1 MKKISGALVA
11 ALQWFVQRFIHPLTV
26 ALVGEVNWSPPRW
39 LRFLAGLARSG
50 NKRLRQAVAEA
61 RDKNP
66 RRFWVLVATA
76 VFCLAGSVA
85 GWNWYSH
92 RPKPHKLS
100 VSGTWP
106 RPTRLEKDAQPD
118 PLVIRFSGSAASLAQ
133 VGKEVKSGI
142 TATPPLEGT
151 WDWRSDS
158 SLVFT
163 PKADW
168 EVGRKYTIRFDRHL
182 FASHV
187 LLSSYT
193 YEFQSPAFASSVA
206 EAQFYDDPTSPRIK
220 KVVATVRF
228 THPVDKTD
236 FEKRIALRMRIEPVK
251 SFDSSEAKA
260 FGFKISYDE
269 FGGKAFIHSD
279 PFPIPSNEGEMLL
292 TIDKGTHSARGGP
305 GTREKIERTVHIPGI
320 ESYFRITGVTA
331 AEVENEHEEVDRVAT
346 VSASA
351 QMRQSDLD
359 KYLSVVILPKDK
371 PAVGDQPVR
380 ETYRWS
386 DPLEVVPEV
395 LKLSTPL
402 KVEWVVTEREWN
414 TLQSFKFAADTDR
427 DLFVTIRQGL
437 TSFGDY
443 PLKKDFSAII
453 HAGPLQRAVKI
464 VSEGAVLSLAGD
476 RKLSIRT
483 RSVDAI
489 RLEVSRI
496 LPGNLSHL
504 VSQSAGAFQNP
515 QFAETWGGY
524 RYGYQPSRDF
534 GLDNLSEIF
543 TEVRTFPP
551 DPSGR
556 NHYAEFDFS
565 SLLSNGATP
574 RGLFSLSVQAWN
586 PQKKE
591 PLSGGPADRRLVLL
605 TDLGLV
611 VKDSAD
617 ASHDAFVQSIRTGE
631 PVADA
636 SVSVLGKNG
645 LAVLSAKTDVNGHV
659 SFPTLKDFKRE
670 KTPTVYAVEKD
681 GDLSFLPIDRND
693 RRLNLS
699 RFDTGGVYSTPDS
712 DSLQAYLFSDRGIYR
727 PGEEIHLG
735 MIVRTIDW
743 KPLPEGLP
751 LELVISDP
759 RGIEIRRQVAKFSTV
774 GFEEFSTATQE
785 DSPTGP
791 YQFGLYI
798 KRDKERETLLG
809 STSVRVEEFQPD
821 RMIIKAELSTPPSDG
836 WIAPS
841 ALAGKV
847 LLRNLFGTAA
857 AGRTVKG
864 SFKLWPSVT
873 AFPKYA
879 AYRFHDP
886 YATKNSYEEQLGE
899 VTTDADGHANFDM
912 KLERFERGIYRLRFV
927 AEGFEAEGGRSVM
940 ADTSAIVSPAP
951 FLVAY
956 KSNGDLDYLKKDS
969 ERSVHV
975 VAVDPKLQQVATA
988 DLESEL
994 VEFRYV
1000 SVLTKQESGTF
1011 AYQSVK
1017 KEISREKKPLAIPA
1031 GGLTLK
1037 LPTAEPGS
1045 FAFVIRDAKGEELNR
1060 ISFDVVGQANVSR
1073 SLEREAEL
1081 KIKLGSPEVKSGDE
1095 VEVEI
1100 QAPYV
1105 GSGLITIER
1114 DRVYNAKWFT
1124 TTTTGSVQKI
1134 RVPEELEGNGYVTVT
1149 FLRSLDSK
1157 EIFMSPLSY
1166 GAVPFEVNR
1175 ARHSEAVSLHVPER
1189 VRPGDR
1195 LKIGYQTQEPAKVL
1209 LIVVDEGI
1217 LQVARYKTPDPL
1229 GHFFRKRALEVT
1241 TSQILDLVLPEIR
1254 LLHEASAPGGDEE
1267 GRLARHLNPF
1277 KRKGQRPVAFWSG
1290 IVDSDGKPGSIDVAI
1305 PDFFNGTVRVMAVAA
1320 NERAI
1325 GVAEAKTVSQGYFVL
1340 QPQAPYFAA
1349 PGDEF
1354 EVTSLVANNGDAGGK
1369 EARVKVGLE
1378 TSGNLEVIG
1387 EREQELSI
1395 PRGSDAT
1402 VSFRVRARSEPGVAH
1417 LMVKASGG
1425 DKQASYA
1432 LEMSIRPAAPF
1443 VTTVQSG
1450 YVQKGLIHGAK
1461 ADLALERKMF
1471 PERRKIEASA
1481 SSVPL
1486 GLATGLVRYL
1496 QEYPYGCTEQLV
1508 SQAFPGVVL
1517 GARPEFGLDKERVAK
1532 SFARALATLEGR
1544 QNAAGAFA
1552 VWGSG
1557 SNVSNF
1563 LSVYATHFLLEAR
1576 EHGRDV
1582 PGSVVE
1588 RALGFLKTFASS
1600 RATTLPELRAQAY
1613 AAYLL
1618 ARNGVVV
1625 TNQLASIRE
1634 ALDTVAP
1641 KVWPD
1646 DLAGVYLAATY
1657 ELLEMDKQAREL
1669 LAHAPVAQTIH
1680 PEYDDY
1686 YDDLVYRAQ
1695 YLYLTAKHFPGELP
1709 RLSGSQITA
1718 LADSVVGGRSNTISS
1733 AYAILGLDAYS
1744 RAAEAQPQARL
1755 SLSEVLA
1762 DKTSKPLLFEN
1773 TLFARAEVSADAKA
1787 VHFESDGPQTLF
1799 YQISEA
1805 GFDLEPPTS
1814 VIKNRLEVYRELKN
1828 EKGEPTTSITLDSK
1842 IYVHVLVRALDAPV
1856 DNVAVVDLL
1865 PGGFELDISPEGLGS
1880 RVSLQAGPDA
1890 WRPTYIDARE
1900 DRVIFFGRLDTQ
1912 ARRFVYRLKPTNRG
1926 KFAVAP
1932 SLAEG
1937 MYERSALARSLA
1949 GSVSVE
1955 K

>member
-1 MKKISGALVA
+1 MKKILGALAGV
-11 ALQWFVQRFIHPLTV
+11 LHWFTQRFIHPLIV
-26 ALVGEVNWSPPRW
+26 ALVGEVNWTPPRW
-39 LRFLAGLARSG
+39 LRFLADLLRSG
-50 NKRLRQAVAEA
+50 NERLSKTLTEA
-61 RDKNP
+61 RARNP
-66 RRFWVLVATA
+66 RRFWALVAAT
-76 VFCLAGSVA
+76 VFCLVGSVG
-85 GWNWYSH
+85 GWNWYRH
-92 RPKPHKLS
+92 RPKPHQLS
-100 VSGTWP
+100 VTGTWP
-106 RPTRLEKDAQPD
+106 QPTRLEKDARPD
-118 PLVIRFSGSAASLAQ
+118 PLVIHFSGSAASLAQ

-142 TATPPLEGT
+142 IVTPPLEGK
-151 WDWRSDS
+151 WEWRSDS

-163 PKADW
+163 PNGDW
-168 EVGRKYTIRFDRHL
+168 EVGRRYTIHFDRRL

-187 LLSSYT
+187 LLATYA
-193 YEFQSPAFASSVA
+193 YEFQSPTFASSIT
-206 EAQFYDDPTSPRIK
+206 EAQFYDDPTNPRIK

-251 SFDSSEAKA
+251 SFDSPDAKP
-260 FGFKISYDE
+260 FGFKVSYDE

-279 PFPIPSNEGEMLL
+279 SFPIPSDEGEMLL
-292 TIDKGTHSARGGP
+292 TIDKGTHSSRGGP
-305 GTREKIERTVHIPGI
+305 GTREKTERTVHIPGI

-331 AEVENEHEEVDRVAT
+331 AEVENDREEIDRLAT

-359 KYLSVVILPKDK
+359 KYLSVVLLPKDK

-380 ETYRWS
+380 ENYRWS

-395 LKLSTPL
+395 LKLATPV
-402 KVEWVVTEREWN
+402 KPEWVPSEREWN

-443 PLKKDFSAII
+443 PLKKDLTAII
-453 HAGPLQRAVKI
+453 HAGPLQRAIKI
-464 VSEGAVLSLAGD
+464 VSEGALLSLTGE

-489 RLEVSRI
+489 QLEVSRI

-504 VSQSAGAFQNP
+504 VSQSAGPFQNP
-515 QFAETWGGY
+515 QFAESY
-524 RYGYQPSRDF
+524 RYGYQAPRDF

-543 TEVRTFPP
+543 TEVRTFPA

-556 NHYAEFDFS
+556 NHYTELDFS
-565 SLLSNGATP
+565 SLLSNGTPP
-574 RGLFSLSVQAWN
+574 RGLFSLAVQAWD

-591 PLSGGPADRRLVLL
+591 PLAEGPEDRRLVLL

-617 ASHDAFVQSIRTGE
+617 GSHDAFVQSIRTGA
-631 PVADA
+631 PVAEA

-645 LAVLSAKTDVNGHV
+645 VAVLSAKTDANGRV

-681 GDLSFLPIDRND
+681 GDLSFLPIGRND

-699 RFDTGGVYSTPDS
+699 RFDTGGVYSTPNG

-727 PGEEIHLG
+727 PGDEIRLG

-743 KPLPEGLP
+743 KSLPEGLP
-751 LELVISDP
+751 LELVVNDP
-759 RGIEIRRQVAKFSTV
+759 RGIEIHRQVVKFSTV
-774 GFEEFSTATQE
+774 GFEQFSTATQE

-791 YQFGLYI
+791 YQFALYI

-821 RMIIKAELSTPPSDG
+821 RMIIKAELSTPPSEG

-841 ALAGKV
+841 TLAGKV
-847 LLRNLFGTAA
+847 VLRNLFGTPA
-857 AGRTVKG
+857 AGRTVKA
-864 SFKLWPSVT
+864 SFKLSPSVT

-886 YATKNSYEEQLGE
+886 YATRNSYDEQLGE
-899 VTTDADGHANFDM
+899 VTTDTDGRANFDM

-927 AEGFEAEGGRSVM
+927 AEGFEPEGGRSVM
-940 ADTSAIVSPAP
+940 ADASALVSPAP

-956 KSNGDLDYLKKDS
+956 KPDGDFDYLKKDS
-969 ERSVHV
+969 QRSVHV
-975 VAVDPKLQQVATA
+975 VAIDPKLQQVASA

-994 VEFRYV
+994 LEFRYV
-1000 SVLTKQESGTF
+1000 SVLTKQENGTF

-1017 KEISREKKPLAIPA
+1017 KEISREKQPLAIPA
-1031 GGLTLK
+1031 AGLTVK

-1045 FAFVIRDAKGEELNR
+1045 FALVIRDSKGEELNR
-1060 ISFDVVGQANVSR
+1060 ISFDVVGEANVSR

-1081 KIKLGSPEVKSGDE
+1081 KIKLASPEVKPGDE

-1149 FLRSLDSK
+1149 FLRSLDSR

-1166 GAVPFEVNR
+1166 GAVPFEVSR
-1175 ARHSEAVSLHVPER
+1175 ARHSEAVTLHVPDL
-1189 VRPGDR
+1189 VRPGDK
-1195 LKIGYQTQEPAKVL
+1195 LKIGYQTKDPTKLVL
-1209 LIVVDEGI
+1209 IAVDEGI

-1254 LLHEASAPGGDEE
+1254 FLNEASAPGGDEE

-1277 KRKGQRPVAFWSG
+1277 KRKGQPPVAFWSG
-1290 IVDSDGKPGSIDVAI
+1290 IVDSDGKPGSVDVAI
-1305 PDFFNGTVRVMAVAA
+1305 PDYFNGTVRVMAVAV

-1354 EVTSLVANNGDAGGK
+1354 EVTSLVANNSDAGSK
-1369 EARVKVGLE
+1369 EAKVKVGLE
-1378 TSGNLEVIG
+1378 TSSDLEAIG
-1387 EREQELSI
+1387 DRERELSI
-1395 PRGSDAT
+1395 PKGSDAT

-1417 LMVKASGG
+1417 LTLKASAG

-1432 LEMSIRPAAPF
+1432 LDMSIRPAAPF

-1450 YVQKGLIHGAK
+1450 YVQKGIIHGAK
-1461 ADLALERKMF
+1461 ADLTLERKMF
-1471 PERRKIEASA
+1471 PQRRKIEASG

-1517 GARPEFGLDKERVAK
+1517 GARPEFGLDKQRVAK

-1544 QNAAGAFA
+1544 QNAEGAFA
-1552 VWGSG
+1552 VWGAG

-1576 EHGRDV
+1576 ERGRDV

-1588 RALGFLKTFASS
+1588 RAVRFLKTFASS

-1646 DLAGVYLAATY
+1646 DLAGLYLAATY
-1657 ELLEMDKQAREL
+1657 ELLKMDKQAKEL
-1669 LAHAPVAQTIH
+1669 LAHAPVTQTIR
-1680 PEYDDY
+1680 PAYDDY
-1686 YDDLVYRAQ
+1686 YDDLVYRSQ
-1695 YLYLTAKHFPGELP
+1695 YLYLLAKHFPGELA
-1709 RLSGSQITA
+1709 RVSGTQITA

-1733 AYAILGLDAYS
+1733 AYTILGLDAYA
-1744 RAAEAQPQARL
+1744 RATEARPDAKL

-1762 DKTSKPLLFEN
+1762 DKTPKPLPSEN
-1773 TLFARAEVSADAKA
+1773 ALFARAEVSADAKT
-1787 VHFESDGPQTLF
+1787 VHFESEGAQTLF
-1799 YQISEA
+1799 YQLSEA
-1805 GFDLEPPTS
+1805 GFDLEPPTT
-1814 VIKNRLEVYRELKN
+1814 VIKNRVEVYRELKN
-1828 EKGEPTTSITLDSK
+1828 EKGEPASSTTLDSK
-1842 IYVHVLVRALDAPV
+1842 IYVHVLVRALDAPI

-1865 PGGFELDISPEGLGS
+1865 PGGFELDISPEALGS
-1880 RVSLQAGPDA
+1880 RVSLGAGADA
-1890 WRPTYIDARE
+1890 WTPSYIDARE
-1900 DRVIFFGRLDTQ
+1900 DRVIFFGRVDTQ

-1932 SLAEG
+1932 ILAEG
-1937 MYERSALARSLA
+1937 MYDRSALGRSLA
-1949 GSVSVE
+1949 GTVSVE